1 MHLQALSLLQQA
13 TLQEN
18 FSVCGDIVG
27 FKSGIFIGDLD
38 SCFIRK
44 SLAIHKI
51 EMSYKAI
58 FSATLSTPF
67 RPLFCVVEYIP
78 SFSCKLLAYFCHT
91 LKAIAL
97 VL

>member
-1 MHLQALSLLQQA
+1 M
-13 TLQEN
+13 
-18 FSVCGDIVG
+18 SVCGSIVG
-27 FKSGIFIGDLD
+27 FKSRIFIADWD
-38 SCFIRK
+38 CCFMSI

-51 EMSYKAI
+51 EMSYKVF
-58 FSATLSTPF
+58 FSTTLSISFHPPF
-67 RPLFCVVEYIP
+67 SVVEYLP